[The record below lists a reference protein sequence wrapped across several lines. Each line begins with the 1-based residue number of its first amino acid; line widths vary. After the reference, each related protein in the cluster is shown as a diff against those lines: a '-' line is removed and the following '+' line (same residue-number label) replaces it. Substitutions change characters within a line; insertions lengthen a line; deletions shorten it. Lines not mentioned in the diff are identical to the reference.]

1 MLFHLLV
8 WPLEGGDLEIGPES
22 GLENLEGLPPLDAR
36 GRQRLLLQEED
47 CPSALFYICVSCSY
61 TYWSGSRLP

>member
-1 MLFHLLV
+1 MLLHLLV
-8 WPLEGGDLEIGPES
+8 WPLEGGDLEIGLKFW
-22 GLENLEGLPPLDAR
+22 LENLEGLPPLDAR

-47 CPSALFYICVSCSY
+47 CPAALFYILVSCAY